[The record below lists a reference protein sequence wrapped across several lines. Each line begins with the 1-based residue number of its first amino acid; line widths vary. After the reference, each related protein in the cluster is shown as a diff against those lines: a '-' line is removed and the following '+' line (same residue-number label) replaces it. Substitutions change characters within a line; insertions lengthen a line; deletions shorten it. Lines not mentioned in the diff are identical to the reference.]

1 MMQVVAGL
9 STRYFRGSK
18 VVCDRFSSLEKF
30 YTSLDVCRD
39 PGLESVKRLRKE
51 GCGGCCSKEETR
63 S

>member
-18 VVCDRFSSLEKF
+18 VVCDRFSSLDKF
-30 YTSLDVCRD
+30 CTSLDVCRE

-51 GCGGCCSKEETR
+51 GCGGC
-63 S
+63 